1 MFLFRDH
8 YDILFKSV
16 VRSSSYVSGGPP
28 MKEQVT
34 VVNNPKLIGV
44 CMSQAHTFLKD
55 DFLCVL
61 EQEAR

>member
-1 MFLFRDH
+1 
-8 YDILFKSV
+8 
-16 VRSSSYVSGGPP
+16 
-28 MKEQVT
+28 MKEQIT

-61 EQEAR
+61 EQEARKSGYGLLVFGSFIGSAV